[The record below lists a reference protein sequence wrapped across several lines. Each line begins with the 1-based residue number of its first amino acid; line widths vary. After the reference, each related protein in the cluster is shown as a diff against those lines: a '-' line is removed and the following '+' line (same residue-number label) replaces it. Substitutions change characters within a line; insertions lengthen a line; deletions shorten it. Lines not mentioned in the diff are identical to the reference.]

1 MTVGVS
7 SDVSSPMTTAHR
19 REHAT
24 WIDHVG
30 AHWRAW
36 LPYVLAVAI
45 YGIAVWISPSY
56 ADMRQLGTLLVLAAM
71 LGIVAIGQTLVMLI
85 GGIDLSV
92 SAVITF
98 VNLVVAATVA
108 GNDGRIWLAV
118 LLALLIGLTVGLVNG
133 VLIHVLRLPDI
144 IMTLASYTILTGVAL
159 LYSGGSPK
167 GQGSS
172 MLSTLATGRIHRV
185 LPYSVILWA
194 ALAALVISILRR
206 TAPGRRRSGWPCG

>member
-1 MTVGVS
+1 MIADL
-7 SDVSSPMTTAHR
+7 DVSNEVPQPVASGEEPRTPAWLDQVAVR
-19 REHAT
+19 
-24 WIDHVG
+24 
-30 AHWRAW
+30 WRGW
-36 LPYVLAVAI
+36 LPYVLAAAI
-45 YGIAVWISPSY
+45 YGVAVWISPSY

-118 LLALLIGLTVGLVNG
+118 VLALAIGLLVGVVNG

-144 IMTLASYTILTGVAL
+144 IMTLASFTILTGVAL
-159 LYSGGSPK
+159 LYSGDRRKARRVRCSARPPTDGC
-167 GQGSS
+167 G
-172 MLSTLATGRIHRV
+172 TFCRIR
-185 LPYSVILWA
+185 
-194 ALAALVISILRR
+194 
-206 TAPGRRRSGWPCG
+206 